1 MKITNKSKVTQ
12 VFGGIEIAPGETY
25 DTESKAETKE
35 PVKKR
40 GRPAKGKSQ

>member
-25 DTESKAETKE
+25 DTDNQAEAKE

-40 GRPAKGKSQ
+40 GRPKKDD

>member
-12 VFGGIEIAPGETY
+12 VFCGIEIAPGETY
-25 DTESKAETKE
+25 DTDNQAENKE

-40 GRPAKGKSQ
+40 GRPKKEDVK

>member
-1 MKITNKSKVTQ
+1 MKITNKTKVTQ

-25 DTESKAETKE
+25 DTDNQSEAKE

-40 GRPAKGKSQ
+40 GRPKKEAVK